1 MSSFAVDAGGRCV
14 PHGRVSGFVVHAG
27 GRHALRKWMGRLA
40 ADAGGVR
47 IVWAEWRAARAGGQ
61 LSGAC
66 RRDDTPRGRVDISRR
81 KGLGADA

>member
-1 MSSFAVDAGGRCV
+1 MEKAVRGGLKTEAAART
-14 PHGRVSGFVVHAG
+14 G
-27 GRHALRKWMGRLA
+27 ALRKWMGRLA

-61 LSGAC
+61 LGGAC